1 VIREEI
7 LSYEDNPEA
16 KVADQ
21 LSEQLWGD
29 HALGRPILGTVE
41 TVSEL
46 SRERLVGE
54 FGRRFRAEDIVVVAV
69 GGLEHAGLTDEVAR
83 GFQLPTGDVP
93 RRDLTPESHRP
104 SVRHEPSDLQQVYL
118 SLGAR
123 GLPSQ
128 APERHALRV
137 AETL

>member
-1 VIREEI
+1 TARVLSEHLSQAVEVVSDIVCRSRFDGAEIEREKSVIREEI

-69 GGLEHAGLTDEVAR
+69 GGLEHARLTDEVAR

-104 SVRHEPSDLQQVYL
+104 S
-118 SLGAR
+118 
-123 GLPSQ
+123 
-128 APERHALRV
+128 
-137 AETL
+137 